1 MDGVW
6 RTRVGYAGGTTSDP
20 TYRSIGDHTEC
31 FQVDFDPGQISY
43 GELLG
48 EFWASHSP
56 TSPGRSTQYQALIL
70 TSGDEQHAAALD
82 SRDAIAQRL
91 GKRVHTQVT
100 QLDTFY
106 VAEEYHNK
114 YALKRD
120 RILHAEMEAYYP
132 YPADLRE
139 STAAAR
145 LNGYVYG
152 LGSVVRLDGEIGQL
166 GLTPR
171 GEERLRSVVNR
182 G

>member
-1 MDGVW
+1 MW
-6 RTRVGYAGGTTSDP
+6 RTRVGYAGGTTPDP

-31 FQVDFDPGQISY
+31 LQVDFDPARITY
-43 GELLG
+43 DELLD

-56 TSPGRSTQYQALIL
+56 TSPAYSTQYKAMALAADEAQLQAALVSRDSIATRLSRPIL
-70 TSGDEQHAAALD
+70 TEVRFLD
-82 SRDAIAQRL
+82 R
-91 GKRVHTQVT
+91 
-100 QLDTFY
+100 FY

-120 RILHAEMEAYYP
+120 RPLLREMEAYYP
-132 YPADLRE
+132 DPAALRE

-152 LGSVVRLDGEIGQL
+152 IGSAIALESEIETY

-171 GEERLRSVVNR
+171 GEERLRSFVAPR
-182 G
+182 